1 MCADCG
7 PAPEITSSAGAG
19 EFVRTHE
26 PEAIL
31 KVSVAVSLNLSGVD
45 VPIPTVCHSAED
57 SLLPMEVSNGPRI
70 GVFIVAATPAMA
82 VVGGPGVREW
92 HLPDVLNDHLGDVL
106 SRRSPESTE
115 GGRGVPAFPIPF
127 RDRGR

>member
-1 MCADCG
+1 MRVDCV

-70 GVFIVAATPAMA
+70 AVFIVTAAPVAA
-82 VVGGPGVREW
+82 VVVGPGASPRFRE
-92 HLPDVLNDHLGDVL
+92 
-106 SRRSPESTE
+106 
-115 GGRGVPAFPIPF
+115 
-127 RDRGR
+127 